1 MKRFEGKKI
10 VITGAASGVGFATA
24 ERIAEEGGALAL
36 MDINAEGAANAAK
49 SLGEKHGV
57 KTFAYGLDVAN
68 GGQVKEVI
76 DQAAKDLEGFDT
88 LLHIAGILRTYHTHE
103 MTFEQWHEII
113 NVNLHG
119 TFYTNQ
125 AALPYLLANRHSAI
139 VNMSSTSA
147 IGSHPWMSA
156 YAASKGGVISFTRA
170 LYIEYVKRGLRANCV
185 VGGGIATPLH
195 AQFRAPEGGD
205 MDLLRG
211 AMPYVGFAKPKHA
224 ASVIAF
230 LASDDARFVNGTEVR
245 ADGGALS

>member
-1 MKRFEGKKI
+1 MKRFEGKNV
-10 VITGAASGVGFATA
+10 VITGAASGVGLATA
-24 ERIAEEGGALAL
+24 ERIAEEGGNVAV
-36 MDINAEGAANAAK
+36 MDLNAEGVRKVADDLA
-49 SLGEKHGV
+49 SRFGV
-57 KTFAYGLDVAN
+57 KTFAYELDVSNAE
-68 GGQVKEVI
+68 QAKLQI
-76 DQAAKDLEGFDT
+76 DKAAEDLGGFDT

-103 MTFEQWHEII
+103 MTLEQWHQII

-119 TFYTNQ
+119 TFYVNQ
-125 AALPYLLANRHSAI
+125 AALPHLLANRFSSI

-185 VGGGIATPLH
+185 VGGGIATNLH
-195 AQFRAPEGGD
+195 SDFKPPAGVD
-205 MDLLRG
+205 MDLMKG
-211 AMPYVGFAKPKHA
+211 TMPYVSFAKPKHA

-230 LASDDARFVNGTEVR
+230 LASDDARFINGTEIR